1 MPVGVCHSRRDPRL
15 SNTFQDAPGRH
26 PEPWRVVRRA
36 YARAQPPR
44 AAPDVPC
51 RLTKAARTTSFAWL
65 RGLTEESARQ
75 WFTDIRFR
83 DNGGA
88 PVCPACGGTKHYG
101 LKTRPGWWKCAR
113 KTCRKQ
119 FSATSGTI
127 FHSRKLSFLKLVTL
141 VFHFADCAKGTS
153 ACELSLKFET
163 DYKTVWVNLMKL
175 REAMSSRREAAV
187 LEGAV
192 EMDAA
197 YFGGKV
203 RQKNEVDERR
213 KVDRR
218 RAEFQKGK
226 RAVMVVCQRDGD
238 AVMFA
243 ADDESAEV
251 ANAAAAR
258 LVRITPETRLVTDQ
272 SGAYGDL
279 EALAPHDTI
288 DHSKRFSKDGVST
301 NQAESA
307 FSRARRAEFGTY
319 HHWSPTWLD
328 FYAGEMSWRQNRRR
342 TGNKLQAED
351 IVALECAIPQSRD
364 LKGYW
369 QHHELPDDQLKR
381 AEVRW
386 TRVHGR
392 PRRP

>member
-1 MPVGVCHSRRDPRL
+1 M
-15 SNTFQDAPGRH
+15 
-26 PEPWRVVRRA
+26 
-36 YARAQPPR
+36 
-44 AAPDVPC
+44 
-51 RLTKAARTTSFAWL
+51 
-65 RGLTEESARQ
+65 
-75 WFTDIRFR
+75 
-83 DNGGA
+83 
-88 PVCPACGGTKHYG
+88 CPACGGTKHYD
-101 LKTRPGWWKCAR
+101 LKTRPGWWKCAQ
-113 KTCRKQ
+113 KGCRKQ

-127 FHSRKLSFLKLVTL
+127 FHSRNLSFLKLATL
-141 VFHFADCAKGTS
+141 IFRFADCAKGTS

-163 DYKTVWVNLMKL
+163 DYKTMWVNLMKL

-187 LEGAV
+187 LEGTV
-192 EMDAA
+192 ETDAA

-203 RQKNEVDERR
+203 RQKNEVEERR

-279 EALAPHDTI
+279 EALALHDTI

-342 TGNKLQAED
+342 TGNRLQAED
-351 IVALECAIPQSRD
+351 IVALGCAIPQSRD

-369 QHHELPDDQLKR
+369 QNHELEPADRKR
-381 AEVRW
+381 AEVRFR
-386 TRVHGR
+386 RVHGR
-392 PRRP
+392 TSRRQP